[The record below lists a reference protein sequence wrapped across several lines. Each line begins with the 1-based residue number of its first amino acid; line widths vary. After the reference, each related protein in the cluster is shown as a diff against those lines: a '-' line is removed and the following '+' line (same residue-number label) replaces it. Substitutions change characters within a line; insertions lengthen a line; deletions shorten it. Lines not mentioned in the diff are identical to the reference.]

1 MSQNNSTT
9 PVTVPDLLANTPTAT
24 CAAEETMEGIET
36 GNVSELSQ
44 AKTTESVMAM
54 SEDHKEEK
62 GPIGDLAINILMDRR
77 TVASQRYANLLISD
91 GAELLGNDPE
101 AYDREME
108 RLIKCID
115 TYNKHIDVMVTANRK
130 IQIHKAVSEAMPTE
144 RAPATNNGDTTI
156 LMRLAPRD
164 LPKFQLAGDTVYYP
178 GETVYNSVEHFLRT
192 FEKTLIST
200 GNDVERTWKQY
211 IQGTLAMDYD
221 VWMKGDLLVQDT
233 WETARKVFL
242 DTFGGAQDKLDAR
255 RLVMNMRIR
264 TNETI
269 NSFNLRFTRAASEA
283 GYSKFDNTIADAFM
297 YALPQA
303 WQPAINTVLHS
314 NGKNSTT
321 WIVSDIAAAA
331 LNVYGQQ
338 VPGSLANENGLSRSK
353 GGFGADM
360 ASPQGSHNINKG
372 KRKAEDF
379 YHHKRTTSPTS
390 ASTIDRFYCPRHG
403 GKLSNHDERNCFSIA
418 KHASS
423 SSSSSGRAGSM
434 TPSGS
439 RPFTFLGNNNAPLR
453 ANGNNPCR
461 FCKKP
466 WFRGHSCQEYRQA
479 MRANHPGPSVLA
491 IRTDTLVSEEDED
504 KKVKEAMEDLSY
516 DCKFDDDKSHNTR
529 STFNLMT
536 PIYIEGRRLVAKVDS
551 GSDVACINKKILNKD
566 FSDIHINKVNGYL
579 NFLAL
584 NNEGK
589 NSKAKRIGKT
599 RPMTVT
605 YTNNISFKH
614 AFEVV
619 EFSDVM
625 ETEFDVLLGTDI
637 LPKMNIYLG
646 GVAFNWPNDIAKE
659 SKQFENVNFDN
670 DKHYDPDNALYG
682 NTEQRKEYMKM
693 IQASINK
700 NATIKP
706 KAVCTI
712 PESIVKIP
720 MKSGANCYVRQYPL
734 PVHAKAEIEKQLKEW
749 LDNGIVEKSKPS
761 ARFHSP
767 LLAVPKK
774 DENDKLTKLRICCDL
789 RKINASISED
799 LQENFAVP
807 KITEIFDRVSKK
819 AKIMSK
825 IDLKQAYYSF
835 AVDEASREVLSFSY
849 NHINYKWCHAP
860 FGLSF
865 LTSQYCRVMNI
876 LLGDLEGVETY
887 VDDCVLYSETI
898 EEHIKLINTVL
909 ERLTS
914 VNLKINPDKCT
925 WFRTALY
932 LLGFIVGPGITKID
946 HRRLSNIDK
955 WPIPKNAAQVR
966 SIMGV
971 ISHLRDYCPMLSK
984 VAAPLDQLRNDK
996 DVQTKWTSL
1005 HTDRF
1010 NRIKQILVSNAVLHQ
1025 PDLSKKFYLET
1036 DASVYGIACALT
1048 QRDEFNRTVHIA
1060 FISKSLNSAERN
1072 WSTNRR
1078 ETAAIVF
1085 GLIRFRPLLWGH
1097 PLPVEVLTDHMAL
1110 TYMFTSTTLNS
1121 TLQSYMDVIGQ
1132 FNLNVVHLKG
1142 IANKLPD
1149 ALSRVYPPIIEDQTL
1164 EGEQDRNIKRL
1175 EKCILLRRASSNNDK
1190 DRFIHKKKIYSKDK
1204 RLNILAVKLNSKDFK
1219 SKGTEY
1225 ACPPAHERDQIIHD
1239 AHALGHFGIESVV
1252 KHIHTYQGLHW
1263 NTIYADCKDILS
1275 RCKECALHNVSKKGF
1290 NPQKSIV
1297 AFEPFSHVTM
1307 DLFGPLPVTEAGNI
1321 YGLVLVDICTKYI
1334 ITRPIPNKQSDTV
1347 AKALI
1352 NIFADYGLPDIIGSD
1367 NGREFRNGLM
1377 HTLTNTLGI
1386 QHRFSTPYYPQS
1398 NGAAERSVQM
1408 VKNTLRKLCGND
1420 TSNWDERLGLV
1431 QLCCNIKVRDRTAS
1445 TPFSL
1450 MFARQ
1455 VDLSTNHDPKMK
1467 GKKNPVSVKELVKR
1481 ADYMADV
1488 VFPAVEERTRKIV
1501 EKYNEDFNKKH
1512 RIIDIPIDTP
1522 VMVKLQGG
1530 RPTSLSPLYDGPYTV
1545 VRKTRAGTYVLKD
1558 ESNELLHREYVP
1570 SELKVVSIDESAI
1583 EEELFEVEEIR
1594 DHKDENGQ
1602 RLYLVKWVGYGER
1615 ENDWI
1620 SVDAFSSPATIEKYW
1635 EKVRHSKRLA
1645 KERLKDTYQKKTHTK
1660 SPTKNTITD
1669 QKSDNVSNN
1678 KRMRTGEV
1686 TDLNHPISQTRR
1698 SKRSRK

>member
-1 MSQNNSTT
+1 MSSNST
-9 PVTVPDLLANTPTAT
+9 PPANTNGSVTTP
-24 CAAEETMEGIET
+24 EEVMEGIEVC
-36 GNVSELSQ
+36 NLSEV
-44 AKTTESVMAM
+44 VMAENIVPTVSM
-54 SEDHKEEK
+54 
-62 GPIGDLAINILMDRR
+62 GDDNSQEAKVTTGEMAIQVLLERR
-77 TVASQRYANLLISD
+77 AEASQQYTNLLLSN
-91 GAELLGNDPE
+91 GAGLQSTEPDALDKEL
-101 AYDREME
+101 E
-108 RLIKCID
+108 RLIKHID
-115 TYNKHIDVMVTANRK
+115 TFNKHIDVMMVANKKEKVQATKVDVDSVT
-130 IQIHKAVSEAMPTE
+130 TE
-144 RAPATNNGDTTI
+144 KTPDSTGTDTTV

-164 LPKFQLAGDTVYYP
+164 LPKFQLSGDTVYYP
-178 GETVYNSVEHFLRT
+178 GETAYSSVEHFLRT

-200 GNDVERTWKQY
+200 GNNVERTWKQY

-221 VWMKGDLLVQDT
+221 VWMKGDLLSQAT
-233 WETARKVFL
+233 WSEARKLFL
-242 DTFGGAQDKLDAR
+242 NTFGGAQDKLDAR
-255 RLVMNMRIR
+255 RLVINMRMR
-264 TNETI
+264 PNETV
-269 NSFNLRFTRAASEA
+269 NGFNIRFTRAASEA
-283 GYSKFDNTIADAFM
+283 GYSKFDTTIADAFM

-303 WQPAINTVLHS
+303 WQTSINTVLHAR
-314 NGKNSTT
+314 GKDSST

-331 LNVYGQQ
+331 LNVYGHQ
-338 VPGSLANENGLSRSK
+338 VPGSLTNEEATTSTR
-353 GGFGADM
+353 DY
-360 ASPQGSHNINKG
+360 KG
-372 KRKAEDF
+372 KRKADGF
-379 YHHKRTTSPTS
+379 GHQKRPAPSNGS
-390 ASTIDRFYCPRHG
+390 APGRFFCSRHG
-403 GKLSNHDERNCFSIA
+403 GKLSNHDEHHCFSVT
-418 KHASS
+418 KPHSTFGRPGSS
-423 SSSSSGRAGSM
+423 
-434 TPSGS
+434 TTTTTSGS
-439 RPFTFLGNNNAPLR
+439 RPFTFLGNNNAPFR

-466 WFRGHSCQEYRQA
+466 WFRGHSCNEYRQA
-479 MRANHPGPSVLA
+479 MRSSQAGPSVLA
-491 IRTDTLVSEEDED
+491 IRANNDNDNTLASEEDT
-504 KKVKEAMEDLSY
+504 KVKEALEDLNY
-516 DCKFDDDKSHNTR
+516 NCKFNDDKSQCNTR
-529 STFNLMT
+529 SAFNLMT
-536 PIYIEGRRLVAKVDS
+536 PIFIEGHRFVAKVDT
-551 GSDVACINKKILNKD
+551 GSDITCLNKKALNKD
-566 FSDIHINKVNGYL
+566 FSNVQINRVDGYL

-584 NNEGK
+584 SGK
-589 NSKAKRIGKT
+589 GKGSKAKRIGKT

-619 EFSDVM
+619 EFSDIM
-625 ETEFDVLLGTDI
+625 ETEFDVLLGIDI
-637 LPKMNIYLG
+637 LPKLNIYLG
-646 GVAFNWPNDIAKE
+646 GVAFNWPNDIAQE

-682 NTEQRKEYMKM
+682 TTEQRKEYINM
-693 IQASINK
+693 IQDSIDR

-706 KAVCTI
+706 KAACTI

-720 MKSGANCYVRQYPL
+720 MKSDTNCYVRQYPL
-734 PVHAKAEIEKQLKEW
+734 PVHAKAEIEKQLKDW
-749 LDNGIVEKSKPS
+749 LDNGIVEKAKPS
-761 ARFHSP
+761 SRFHSP

-849 NHINYKWCHAP
+849 NHTNYVWCHAP
-860 FGLSF
+860 FGLKF

-887 VDDCVLYSETI
+887 VDDCVLYSETV
-898 EEHIKLINTVL
+898 EEHITLINTVL

-925 WFRTALY
+925 WFRTSLY

-946 HRRLSNIDK
+946 HRRLSNIDS

-971 ISHLRDYCPMLSK
+971 ISYLRDYCPMLSK

-1036 DASVYGIACALT
+1036 DASLYGIACALT
-1048 QRDEFNRTVHIA
+1048 QRDELNRTVHIA

-1097 PLPVEVLTDHMAL
+1097 PLPIEVRTDHMAL
-1110 TYMFTSTTLNS
+1110 TYMFTSATLNS
-1121 TLQSYMDVIGQ
+1121 TLQSYMDIIGQ
-1132 FNLNVVHLKG
+1132 FTLNVVHLKG
-1142 IANKLPD
+1142 IANILPD

-1164 EGEQDRNIKRL
+1164 EGEQDRNIRRL
-1175 EKCILLRRASSNNDK
+1175 EKCILLRRASSSHNK
-1190 DRFIHKKKIYSKDK
+1190 ERFIHKKKIYSKEK
-1204 RLNILAVKLNSKDFK
+1204 HLNILAVKLNSKDFK
-1219 SKGTEY
+1219 SKCTEY
-1225 ACPPAHERDQIIHD
+1225 ACPPIHERDQIIHD
-1239 AHALGHFGIESVV
+1239 AHTLGHFGIESVV
-1252 KHIHTYQGLHW
+1252 KHIHTYHGLHW

-1275 RCKECALHNVSKKGF
+1275 RCRECALHNISKKGF

-1297 AFEPFSHVTM
+1297 AFEPFSHVTI

-1334 ITRPIPNKQSDTV
+1334 ITRPLPNKQSDTV

-1352 NIFADYGLPDIIGSD
+1352 NIFADYGLPNIIGSD

-1377 HTLTNTLGI
+1377 YTLTNTLGI

-1408 VKNTLRKLCGND
+1408 VKNTLRKICGND

-1431 QLCCNIKVRDRTAS
+1431 QLCCNIKVRERTAS
-1445 TPFSL
+1445 TPFAL

-1455 VDLSTNHDPKMK
+1455 VDLNTNHDLKEKDKETPI
-1467 GKKNPVSVKELVKR
+1467 SVKELVKR
-1481 ADYMADV
+1481 AEYMTDI
-1488 VFPAVEERTRKIV
+1488 VFPAVKERTRKII

-1522 VMVKLQGG
+1522 VMIKLQGG
-1530 RPTSLSPLYDGPYTV
+1530 RPTSLSPLYDGPYIV

-1570 SELKVVSIDESAI
+1570 SELKVVSIDETAI

-1594 DHKDENGQ
+1594 DHKDEDGQ

-1615 ENDWI
+1615 ENDWLP
-1620 SVDAFSSPATIEKYW
+1620 SDAFSSPITIEKYW
-1635 EKVRHSKRLA
+1635 EKVRHQKQLE
-1645 KERLKDTYQKKTHTK
+1645 KERSKNTYLKKGHNK
-1660 SPTKNTITD
+1660 SPNKNTITD
-1669 QKSDNVSNN
+1669 HGSDNVSD
-1678 KRMRTGEV
+1678 KRKRSDKI
-1686 TDLNHPISQTRR
+1686 TDSSHPVSQNRR
-1698 SKRSRK
+1698 SKRSKK

>member
-1 MSQNNSTT
+1 MSQNNSST
-9 PVTVPDLLANTPTAT
+9 PVTMPGSPVNGAIADQCNEGAIKSLTARR
-24 CAAEETMEGIET
+24 
-36 GNVSELSQ
+36 SE
-44 AKTTESVMAM
+44 V
-54 SEDHKEEK
+54 
-62 GPIGDLAINILMDRR
+62 I
-77 TVASQRYANLLISD
+77 QRYVNLLEGV
-91 GAELLGNDPE
+91 GAGHLGNE
-101 AYDREME
+101 SGEF
-108 RLIKCID
+108 
-115 TYNKHIDVMVTANRK
+115 
-130 IQIHKAVSEAMPTE
+130 E
-144 RAPATNNGDTTI
+144 RALG
-156 LMRLAPRD
+156 
-164 LPKFQLAGDTVYYP
+164 QL
-178 GETVYNSVEHFLRT
+178 
-192 FEKTLIST
+192 
-200 GNDVERTWKQY
+200 
-211 IQGTLAMDYD
+211 
-221 VWMKGDLLVQDT
+221 
-233 WETARKVFL
+233 
-242 DTFGGAQDKLDAR
+242 
-255 RLVMNMRIR
+255 
-264 TNETI
+264 
-269 NSFNLRFTRAASEA
+269 SE
-283 GYSKFDNTIADAFM
+283 
-297 YALPQA
+297 
-303 WQPAINTVLHS
+303 
-314 NGKNSTT
+314 
-321 WIVSDIAAAA
+321 
-331 LNVYGQQ
+331 
-338 VPGSLANENGLSRSK
+338 
-353 GGFGADM
+353 
-360 ASPQGSHNINKG
+360 
-372 KRKAEDF
+372 
-379 YHHKRTTSPTS
+379 YH
-390 ASTIDRFYCPRHG
+390 
-403 GKLSNHDERNCFSIA
+403 
-418 KHASS
+418 
-423 SSSSSGRAGSM
+423 
-434 TPSGS
+434 
-439 RPFTFLGNNNAPLR
+439 
-453 ANGNNPCR
+453 
-461 FCKKP
+461 
-466 WFRGHSCQEYRQA
+466 QA
-479 MRANHPGPSVLA
+479 MRANNGPSVLV
-491 IRTDTLVSEEDED
+491 IRANNSTNTSASEEED
-504 KKVKEAMEDLSY
+504 KKVKEALEDLNY
-516 DCKFDDDKSHNTR
+516 DCNFDDDKSHNTR

-1097 PLPVEVLTDHMAL
+1097 PLPIEVLTDHMAL

-1620 SVDAFSSPATIEKYW
+1620 SVDAFSSPVTIEKYW

-1645 KERLKDTYQKKTHTK
+1645 KERLKDTYQKKAHTK